1 LGLPKPGG
9 TVYPV
14 AMTGARIGCMVA
26 LAALAGCSVEIPG
39 FLGREGDTSGTT
51 GTFQVR
57 REPLPDPRPVPL
69 RAATLERALHGV
81 ILRVEGEAPTWGF
94 HSAALRPLGNGAPDA
109 AGILGFELVAIPPEP
124 PEPAGAPRTRELTAA
139 VFVPTL
145 ALKEVRG
152 FRVAGAGNVQTLP
165 LPAGAAP

>member
-1 LGLPKPGG
+1 MGLPKPGG

-39 FLGREGDTSGTT
+39 FLGREGDTSGTA
-51 GTFQVR
+51 GTFRVR
-57 REPLPDPRPVPL
+57 GEPLPDPRPVPL

-81 ILRVEGEAPTWGF
+81 IVRVEGEAPTWGF
-94 HSAALRPLGNGAPDA
+94 YGARLRPLGGGAPDA
-109 AGILGFELVAIPPEP
+109 AGIMSFELVAIPPQP
-124 PEPAGAPRTRELTAA
+124 PEPAGAARSRLVTAA

-145 ALKEVRG
+145 ALKDVRG
-152 FRVAGAGNVQTLP
+152 FRVAGAGQVQTLP
-165 LPAGAAP
+165 LR